1 MIYRNDNIE
10 ITDEYVKGSIKD
22 LMEYF
27 RYEIA
32 SQSMSGKWLN
42 EDIFENYSNNIHN
55 IIDLLD
61 NLYEDLINNIYTEND
76 IMKVSEHPMG
86 GFVIEKESDK

>member
-10 ITDEYVKGSIKD
+10 ITDEYVKGTIKD
-22 LMEYF
+22 LKEYF

-32 SQSMSGKWLN
+32 NQCMSGS
-42 EDIFENYSNNIHN
+42 DCDYENFSHN
-55 IIDLLD
+55 VKEIMALLD
-61 NLYEDLINNIYTEND
+61 NLYEDTFNDIFKDDD

-86 GFVIEKESDK
+86 GFVIERDED

>member
-10 ITDEYVKGSIKD
+10 ITDTYVKGSIKD

-32 SQSMSGKWLN
+32 SQSMSGS
-42 EDIFENYSNNIHN
+42 DCDYENYSNNIHN

-61 NLYEDLINNIYTEND
+61 NLYEDLMNNVYSKND
-76 IMKVSEHPMG
+76 IVKVSEHPMG
-86 GFVIEKESDK
+86 GFVIESEDED

>member
-10 ITDEYVKGSIKD
+10 FKDDKVKGTIKD
-22 LMEYF
+22 LKEYF

-32 SQSMSGKWLN
+32 SQCMSMN
-42 EDIFENYSNNIHN
+42 TDEFENFSDNVHN

-61 NLYEDLINNIYTEND
+61 NLYEDTENETFTDND
-76 IMKVSEHPMG
+76 IVIVSEHPMG
-86 GFVIEKESDK
+86 GFVIERDE